1 MIEELTSD
9 SRDAARTSIV
19 TAAAAL
25 LREGGARAVTTRA
38 VADAAGVQAPT
49 IYRLFGD
56 KDGLIEAVAERVM
69 ADHVATKSVP
79 PDDSDPLGSF
89 RASWLRHIDFC
100 LENPDLYAILNAP
113 GRANSSPATALGAD
127 VLRRRIRNLARA
139 GLLRV
144 SEQRALDMFRSAATG
159 AAMTLLGTPNE
170 SRDAALAEAMFETVA
185 ASIIVNSDPGAPGDD
200 LAAIVGFATLVP
212 ELSGLSETER
222 ALLGDWVERAIST
235 ASVPR

>member
-1 MIEELTSD
+1 MTDELSSD

-19 TAAAAL
+19 AAAAAL
-25 LREGGARAVTTRA
+25 LRDGGARAVTTRA

-79 PDDSDPLGSF
+79 PDDADPLGTF
-89 RASWLRHIDFC
+89 RASWLRHIDFS

-113 GRANSSPATALGAD
+113 GRAHSSPATALGAD
-127 VLRRRIRNLARA
+127 VLRQRIHNLARA

-144 SEQRALDMFRSAATG
+144 SEQRALDMFRSAANG
-159 AAMTLLGTPNE
+159 AAMILLGAPVE
-170 SRDAALAEAMFETVA
+170 SRDPALAEAMFDAVA
-185 ASIIVNSDPGAPGDD
+185 ASTIVDSAPSGDGAD
-200 LAAIVGFATLVP
+200 LASMVGFAAQVP
-212 ELSGLSETER
+212 ELSGFSESER
-222 ALLGDWVERAIST
+222 ALLAEWVDRAIAT
-235 ASVPR
+235 ASDGE

>member
-1 MIEELTSD
+1 MTDDLTSD
-9 SRDAARTSIV
+9 SRDAVRTSIV

-69 ADHVATKSVP
+69 ADHVATKSVS
-79 PDDSDPLGSF
+79 PDDADPLVAF
-89 RASWLRHIDFC
+89 RASWLRHIDFS

-113 GRANSSPATALGAD
+113 GRAQSSPATALGAD
-127 VLRRRIRNLARA
+127 VLRQRIRNLARA

-159 AAMTLLGTPNE
+159 AAMILLGTPEE
-170 SRDAALAEAMFETVA
+170 SRDASLAQAMFDAVA
-185 ASIIVNSDPGAPGDD
+185 ESTIVDVEPAARGDD

-212 ELSGLSETER
+212 ELSGLSDTER
-222 ALLGDWVERAIST
+222 ALLGEWVERAIST
-235 ASVPR
+235 ASDR